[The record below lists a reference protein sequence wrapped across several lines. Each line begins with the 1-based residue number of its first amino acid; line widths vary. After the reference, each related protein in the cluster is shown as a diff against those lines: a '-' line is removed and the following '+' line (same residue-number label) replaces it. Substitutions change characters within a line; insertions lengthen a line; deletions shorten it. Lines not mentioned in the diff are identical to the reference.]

1 MLNVCHISVLLLAFI
16 VSIFRCA
23 HFPHKGTTF
32 LICASLFFFF
42 RCFWSPVA
50 AKSIF
55 RHRKVTLSIAPR
67 QVMPC
72 GVLPAYQLPF
82 CKLRLPWGCHT
93 SG

>member
-1 MLNVCHISVLLLAFI
+1 MLNICHISVLLLAFI

-32 LICASLFFFF
+32 LICANLFSFLSLI
-42 RCFWSPVA
+42 WSPVA

-55 RHRKVTLSIAPR
+55 RHQKATLSIAVRPEA
-67 QVMPC
+67 PC
-72 GVLPAYQLPF
+72 GVLPAYLLPF